1 MVSLAEV
8 KRDIDLWKEP
18 LEAELQALV
27 QSGTIRRARAD
38 QVPQESGYDYMTV
51 APAQDGSN
59 HQITCCEKNIR
70 IVLCGNLVR
79 PADHAKPVDAG
90 VQAMVIY
97 DRELMKELEVQR
109 LQIAWNVVPGGAP

>member
-27 QSGTIRRARAD
+27 QSGTIRRAKAD

-51 APAQDGSN
+51 APAKIVPTIKSPVGKRISAEFFVEILSDP
-59 HQITCCEKNIR
+59 QIMP
-70 IVLCGNLVR
+70 NLLTLEFR
-79 PADHAKPVDAG
+79 P
-90 VQAMVIY
+90 
-97 DRELMKELEVQR
+97 
-109 LQIAWNVVPGGAP
+109 W